1 MLGSDF
7 SSCGLD
13 WRARTPGGLLL
24 KDVCQFMRQQTSP
37 FVGMR
42 GVLTGAEYEMLSD
55 GIGHSM
61 HDLRRLTRQVI
72 TEPRFKEAA
81 GSQVERFTGSS

>member
-1 MLGSDF
+1 MH
-7 SSCGLD
+7 
-13 WRARTPGGLLL
+13 PGGVLL

-61 HDLRRLTRQVI
+61 HDLRRLTRLHVCVHPHRTQVI